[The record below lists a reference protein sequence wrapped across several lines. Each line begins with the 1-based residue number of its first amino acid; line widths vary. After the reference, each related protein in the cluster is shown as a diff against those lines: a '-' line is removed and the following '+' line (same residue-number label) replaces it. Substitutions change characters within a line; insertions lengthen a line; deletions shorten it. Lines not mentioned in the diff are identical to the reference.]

1 MLKKWLKVF
10 GTGALFLATS
20 SLLVVLAFF
29 QSSVGSIIV
38 TTSPSGAQIWLDDR
52 LIAKAPAKLEDVPT
66 GSHKVKII
74 KEGFYLLEQEIK
86 VEEKQTTTLP
96 LFSLRSNKPFI
107 ETTSN
112 IESSPTERIKEFRR
126 LAEGAYM
133 RGDYAFP
140 TNSSAIY
147 FNNAVLAI
155 NPSDSQAIQLHRN
168 IYQSLSKQAETAWE
182 KSDLGTALSA
192 YSQIAAHF
200 PDDEDALEALKSVK
214 TKLATRRNM
223 IPHLLRLADIA
234 IINAH
239 TISPTGNNAYY
250 FTSQIL
256 AIEPNNPEAL
266 TLRLRIKE
274 NLLVTAGD
282 LISKDDLQG
291 AVKIYE
297 RMLPLFP
304 EDSRINSKI
313 TVINDQ
319 IEQQSNAT
327 KREQD

>member
-1 MLKKWLKVF
+1 MFKHWLKVF
-10 GTGALFLATS
+10 GIGVLFLAIS
-20 SLLVVLAFF
+20 SLLVILTFF

-38 TTSPSGAQIWLDDR
+38 TTNPSGAQIWLDGK
-52 LIAKAPAKLEDVPT
+52 LVAKTPVKLEDVST
-66 GSHKVKII
+66 GIHKVKII
-74 KEGFYLLEQEIK
+74 KDGFYSLEQEIK

-96 LFSLRSNKPFI
+96 LFSLRSNKPII
-107 ETTSN
+107 ETVSN
-112 IESSPTERIKEFRR
+112 IESSPAERIKEFRR

-140 TNSSAIY
+140 PNHSAIY

-155 NPSDSQAIQLHRN
+155 NPSDNQAIQLHKN
-168 IYQSLSKQAETAWE
+168 IYQALSKQAEIAWQ
-182 KSDLGTALSA
+182 KNDLGTALSA

-200 PDDEDALEALKSVK
+200 PDDKEALEALKSVK
-214 TKLATRRNM
+214 NKLATRRNM
-223 IPHLLRLADIA
+223 IPHLLRLAELA
-234 IINAH
+234 INNGKS
-239 TISPTGNNAYY
+239 ISPIGNNAYY
-250 FTSQIL
+250 FTSQVL

-274 NLLVTAGD
+274 DLLTVAGS
-282 LISKDDLQG
+282 LISKDDLSG
-291 AVKIYE
+291 AIKLYE
-297 RMLPLFP
+297 KMLPLFP

-327 KREQD
+327 KREQE

>member
-1 MLKKWLKVF
+1 MLKRWLKVF
-10 GTGALFLATS
+10 GIGTLFLATS
-20 SLLVVLAFF
+20 SLLVVLACF

-38 TTSPSGAQIWLDDR
+38 TTNPSGAQIWLDGR
-52 LIAKAPAKLEDVPT
+52 LIAKTPAKLEDVPT
-66 GSHKVKII
+66 GSHKVKIS

-96 LFSLRSNKPFI
+96 LFSLRSNKPVI
-107 ETTSN
+107 ETVSN
-112 IESSPTERIKEFRR
+112 IESSPAERIKEFRR

-140 TNSSAIY
+140 PNSSAIY

-155 NPSDSQAIQLHRN
+155 NPSDSQAMQLHKN
-168 IYQSLSKQAETAWE
+168 IYESLSKQAETAWE

-214 TKLATRRNM
+214 SKLATRRNM
-223 IPHLLRLADIA
+223 IPHLLRLADLA
-234 IINAH
+234 IVSGR
-239 TISPTGNNAYY
+239 TISPSGNNAYY
-250 FTSQIL
+250 FASQIL
-256 AIEPNNPEAL
+256 AIEPNTPEAL

-274 NLLVTAGD
+274 NLLVVAGD

-291 AVKIYE
+291 AIKIYE
-297 RMLPLFP
+297 KILPLFP

-319 IEQQSNAT
+319 IEQQSNAR